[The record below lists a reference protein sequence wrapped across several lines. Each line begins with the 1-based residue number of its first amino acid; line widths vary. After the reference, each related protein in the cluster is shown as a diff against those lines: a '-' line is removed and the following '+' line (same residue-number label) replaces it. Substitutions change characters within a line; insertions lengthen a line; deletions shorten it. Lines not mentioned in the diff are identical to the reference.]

1 MSALTADQRTQVARW
16 VAEGATLSQVQQR
29 LQSELGISMTYMDV
43 RFLVDDLDLTL
54 IDKPEPKVEETVTM
68 KAPEEPV
75 DATPDP
81 ATAVPGTTSKVSISV
96 DTIAQ
101 PGYMVTGQVIFSDGE
116 KAMWAI
122 DMEGRPRMSATTPNY
137 RPTPADIQEFQ
148 VLLDA
153 EFRKLGY

>member
-54 IDKPEPKVEETVTM
+54 IDKPEPKVEETVAM